1 MSTAVSYFQ
10 VMDDVKIKCGE
21 SLKLNIKIS
30 GEPDPEKTWKFEKS
44 DLKSTANLNITMEEH
59 KTIFH
64 IVSAKR
70 TYSGKYTLKAVN
82 KIGKDEADLN
92 ITCVGPLDGPQ
103 DPMKYEDIYADKC
116 TVHWK
121 VPKDDGGSRITHY
134 IIEKMEM
141 EQTQSSGYH
150 VEKHL
155 N

>member
-1 MSTAVSYFQ
+1 
-10 VMDDVKIKCGE
+10 
-21 SLKLNIKIS
+21 
-30 GEPDPEKTWKFEKS
+30 
-44 DLKSTANLNITMEEH
+44 
-59 KTIFH
+59 
-64 IVSAKR
+64 
-70 TYSGKYTLKAVN
+70 
-82 KIGKDEADLN
+82 
-92 ITCVGPLDGPQ
+92 
-103 DPMKYEDIYADKC
+103 MKYEDIYADKC